1 VAAAQRCRRV
11 PATGGPRAFFR
22 GNRAAAADRIA
33 HLIRSSGPM
42 STRAFRALLPL
53 AASLALALALS
64 LGAPAHAQS
73 PAPPQPLPK
82 EEPAPPLPADYDEAA
97 RRAHALALGEVRDL
111 INAKR
116 YDDALAK
123 LDPLIAARPREPQT
137 RFLKAIV
144 LADTGRR
151 DDAVAALRAIV
162 ADFPELPEPRNN
174 LAVLHAAAGNYALA
188 REELELAI
196 AAAPDYA
203 IAHENLGDVYVRLA
217 AIQFERAA
225 ALEPRGKSAPQK
237 LKLARDLLGATR

>member
-1 VAAAQRCRRV
+1 M
-11 PATGGPRAFFR
+11 PPRALR
-22 GNRAAAADRIA
+22 CLAA
-33 HLIRSSGPM
+33 
-42 STRAFRALLPL
+42 PL
-53 AASLALALALS
+53 AALALALS

-73 PAPPQPLPK
+73 PAPPLPK
-82 EEPAPPLPADYDEAA
+82 EEPAPPLPADYDDAA
-97 RRAHALALGEVRDL
+97 RRAHALALGEARDL
-111 INAKR
+111 INAGR
-116 YDDALAK
+116 YDEALAK
-123 LDPLIAARPREPQT
+123 LDALIAARPREPQA
-137 RFLKAIV
+137 RFLKAV
-144 LADTGRR
+144 ALADTGRR

-225 ALEPRGKSAPQK
+225 SLEPRGKSAPQK
-237 LKLARDLLGATR
+237 LKLARDLLGVAR

>member
-1 VAAAQRCRRV
+1 M
-11 PATGGPRAFFR
+11 PPRAFR
-22 GNRAAAADRIA
+22 VLRRLAA
-33 HLIRSSGPM
+33 
-42 STRAFRALLPL
+42 PL
-53 AASLALALALS
+53 AVLALALS

-73 PAPPQPLPK
+73 PAPSLPK
-82 EEPAPPLPADYDEAA
+82 EEPAPPLPADYDDAA
-97 RRAHALALGEVRDL
+97 RRAHGLALGEARDL
-111 INAKR
+111 INAGR
-116 YDDALAK
+116 YDEALAK
-123 LDPLIAARPREPQT
+123 LDALIAARPREPQA
-137 RFLKAIV
+137 RFLKAV
-144 LADTGRR
+144 ALADTGRR

-225 ALEPRGKSAPQK
+225 SLEPRGKSAPQK
-237 LKLARDLLGATR
+237 LKLARDLLGVAR